1 MTALMTEPAHPE
13 SPSQAQAQS
22 ESGTPELSSRRRRM
36 VFRANHRGTHESD
49 LLVGGFVL
57 ARIADF
63 TESELDQIE
72 EILEL
77 PDVDLTEWLTGRQ
90 PIPTEMESPML
101 IRMRDA
107 AGK

>member
-13 SPSQAQAQS
+13 SPSQAQDQ
-22 ESGTPELSSRRRRM
+22 PELSVRRRRM

-57 ARIADF
+57 AGIAGF
-63 TESELDQIE
+63 SETELDEIE